1 MRTRI
6 DELQAQEQEAMS
18 MQKKQQEVGQQIS
31 KNKKNT
37 RRSEETRNT
46 DKQRVN
52 DSAEVGKQ
60 QH

>member
-18 MQKKQQEVGQQIS
+18 MQKKQQEVCQQIS